1 MQIVQMISEGGLT
14 MIPLVLCSL
23 TIWVVFFERMY
34 FLHQF
39 KTQTTLLMS
48 KAKNLVEEKKY
59 EEAKGLS
66 HNVHELIGTPFRVVF
81 EDPSMELDKWE
92 GRMSRRLKETH
103 IEMKKYLWIL
113 GTIGSAAPFIGLLG
127 TVIGIIKSFDAIS
140 ASGKAGFGVVA
151 AGLGEALI
159 TTAAGIIV
167 GVISV
172 VFYNFFQRK
181 LIVMSTAFK
190 HQLEDLR
197 DSL

>member
-1 MQIVQMISEGGLT
+1 MQVVQMIGQGGFT
-14 MIPLVLCSL
+14 MIPLILCSL
-23 TIWVVFFERMY
+23 TIWIVFFERMY

-39 KTQTTLLMS
+39 KNQTALLMD
-48 KAKNLVEEKKY
+48 KAKNLIEEKKY

-66 HNVHELIGTPFRVVF
+66 HNVHEVIGIPFRVVF
-81 EDPSMELDKWE
+81 EDPSMELEKWE
-92 GRMSRRLKETH
+92 GRMGRRLKETQ
-103 IEMKKYLWIL
+103 IEMKKYLWLL

-159 TTAAGIIV
+159 TTAVGIIV

-181 LIVMSTAFK
+181 LMIMNTAFK
-190 HQLEDLR
+190 NQLEDLR